1 MENNSQVSTYNVT
14 MESGADL
21 GVKTDFLVSS
31 YNSIYN
37 GARKAAPPQFN
48 NELMIIQDGKVK
60 TTFYIKVSNRMAPF
74 LIKAVQDQTRP
85 EYGVALKGYFH
96 RLQDQIM
103 AQMFSN
109 VGEITFPKFG

>member
-37 GARKAAPPQFN
+37 GARKAAPP
-48 NELMIIQDGKVK
+48 
-60 TTFYIKVSNRMAPF
+60 
-74 LIKAVQDQTRP
+74 
-85 EYGVALKGYFH
+85 
-96 RLQDQIM
+96 
-103 AQMFSN
+103 
-109 VGEITFPKFG
+109 